1 MAGSVNK
8 VILIGNVGKDPD
20 VRTSPDGKEL
30 ASFTLATSESWKDK
44 SGVRQDRT
52 EWHNI
57 VIFAPGLCN
66 VVKNYVRK
74 GSKLYIEGALR
85 TKKWQKDGIDRYTTE
100 IVVANLTM
108 LDNKNS
114 SNSTSMFGS
123 DSFAADAGSFSSEGW
138 DVQNVDNNS
147 SSSMEDDSIPF

>member
-20 VRTSPDGKEL
+20 VRTSPEGKDV

-66 VVKNYVRK
+66 VVKNYVKK
-74 GSKLYIEGALR
+74 GSKLYIEGSLR
-85 TKKWQKDGIDRYTTE
+85 MRKWQKDGVDRYTTE
-100 IVVANLTM
+100 IIVANLTM
-108 LDNKNS
+108 LDSKS
-114 SNSTSMFGS
+114 SSAGSSMFGADSFSS
-123 DSFAADAGSFSSEGW
+123 DSGSFSDGW
-138 DVQNVDNNS
+138 DTTQNVENS
-147 SSSMEDDSIPF
+147 SPMEDDSIPF